1 MTSSV
6 KIAKADVF
14 SKPIKSTH
22 LILDIAYFKICCV
35 INYFVIFLNYP
46 REAKLLIAYCI
57 KIKYFIKSSVLNSQL
72 ALSFYKR
79 TPNEPPLSY
88 NSSKDVR
95 GSSQGHFI
103 GCTLNQSP
111 LQKSLNYFIT
121 CTVSSIV
128 L

>member
-14 SKPIKSTH
+14 SKPVKSTH
-22 LILDIAYFKICCV
+22 LILDIAYFKTCCE

-46 REAKLLIAYCI
+46 KDREDKFLIEYSI

-72 ALSFYKR
+72 ALIFYKR
-79 TPNEPPLSY
+79 MPNDPPLSY

-95 GSSQGHFI
+95 GSSQSHFI

-111 LQKSLNYFIT
+111 LQK
-121 CTVSSIV
+121 
-128 L
+128 